1 MKIVIVGTRGIPDFY
16 RGFEKG
22 AQLVARGLAD
32 RGHDVTVYCAHNH
45 PYQKSHWR
53 GIELIH
59 VYDPEYKLGS
69 VSNFFYDYFCFKD
82 LRNRA
87 CDLVI
92 QYGPSSG
99 IWSWMLPKNMLLVSN
114 ISTIE
119 WRNKKYNTLTSKFL
133 ELAEKFTVRYSHSI
147 VSDSNLSC
155 SYLRSRYKKR
165 VKFIPPGV
173 EALSLDEK
181 ANLDKHYLKPYSY
194 SVYIGSLEKQNH
206 IEMILDGFVM
216 SSSGNRFL
224 VVGHHGTRF
233 GNYLQEKYKHCT
245 LIEFCGPIYDKHIL
259 NRLRYFSDICYY
271 GRDEPTYLLYDAMAA
286 NCIPSAY
293 GSSANRDVLG
303 NDALY
308 FTSSF
313 HVSKQLL
320 LVTNKK
326 IDYRKVIENNNKKTT
341 DVYNW
346 LTVIEQYASHLGSIF
361 SSRCTLYSNVNT
373 VESKLFP
380 VNDH

>member
-32 RGHDVTVYCAHNH
+32 RGHDVTIYCAHNH

-82 LRNRA
+82 LRNRP

-99 IWSWMLPKNMLLVSN
+99 IWSWMLPKNVLLVSN

-119 WRNKKYNTLTSKFL
+119 WRNKKYNKLTSKFL
-133 ELAEKFTVRYSHSI
+133 ELAEKLAVRYSHSI
-147 VSDSNLSC
+147 ISDSNLSC

-173 EALSLDEK
+173 DTLSLEEK
-181 ANLDKHYLKPYSY
+181 ASLDKHYLQPYSY
-194 SVYIGSLEKQNH
+194 SLYIGSLEKQDH

-224 VVGHHGTRF
+224 VVGNHTTRF
-233 GNYLQEKYKHCT
+233 GSYLQEKYSDFAV
-245 LIEFCGPIYDKHIL
+245 IEFLGSIYDKHVL

-303 NDALY
+303 NDAFY
-308 FTSSF
+308 FTSSSD
-313 HVSKQLL
+313 VSKQLS
-320 LVTNKK
+320 LVTDKI
-326 IDYRKVIENNNKKTT
+326 IDYRKVIESNNRKTA
-341 DVYNW
+341 DIYHCPI
-346 LTVIEQYASHLGSIF
+346 VIDQYADHLNYIL
-361 SSRCTLYSNVNT
+361 SSRCTLYSNINT
-373 VESKLFP
+373 VNAQFFG
-380 VNDH
+380 